1 MADDN
6 KGKFQSAFI
15 LEDYDRL
22 SKEVEAMHRE
32 MDELRQQA
40 KNASAADLRRNS
52 VDIQTAAKG
61 GNFKAYFDPGAP
73 IEENDILLAETAR
86 VFVNSGGVLPEGF
99 SKRIELMACRA
110 NEQAQKKQE
119 APIKEA

>member
-1 MADDN
+1 MPQMVEEFQKEYVFNTFDQLEKRVAEQE
-6 KGKFQSAFI
+6 KKIAELEQQLKF
-15 LEDYDRL
+15 
-22 SKEVEAMHRE
+22 
-32 MDELRQQA
+32 
-40 KNASAADLRRNS
+40 NSAADLRKNS

-73 IEENDILLAETAR
+73 IEENDVLLAETAR

>member
-1 MADDN
+1 MPQMVEEFQKEYVFNTFDQLEKRVAEQE
-6 KGKFQSAFI
+6 KKIAELEQQLKF
-15 LEDYDRL
+15 
-22 SKEVEAMHRE
+22 
-32 MDELRQQA
+32 
-40 KNASAADLRRNS
+40 NSAADLRRNS

>member
-1 MADDN
+1 MPEY
-6 KGKFQSAFI
+6 FQIEYVCSTFDG
-15 LEDYDRL
+15 LVRR
-22 SKEVEAMHRE
+22 V
-32 MDELRQQA
+32 DELEM
-40 KNASAADLRRNS
+40 KNAELMEQIKHNSAADLRRNS

-73 IEENDILLAETAR
+73 IEENDVLLAETAR

-119 APIKEA
+119 APIKEG

>member
-1 MADDN
+1 MVEEFQKEYVFNTFDQLEKRVAEQE
-6 KGKFQSAFI
+6 KKIAELEQQLKF
-15 LEDYDRL
+15 
-22 SKEVEAMHRE
+22 
-32 MDELRQQA
+32 
-40 KNASAADLRRNS
+40 NSAADLRRNS

-61 GNFKAYFDPGAP
+61 GNFKGYFDPGAP
-73 IEENDILLAETAR
+73 VEENDVLLAETAR
-86 VFVNSGGVLPEGF
+86 NFINSGGVLPEGF

>member
-1 MADDN
+1 MVEEFQKEYVFNTFDQLEKRVAEQE
-6 KGKFQSAFI
+6 KKIAELEQQLKF
-15 LEDYDRL
+15 
-22 SKEVEAMHRE
+22 
-32 MDELRQQA
+32 
-40 KNASAADLRRNS
+40 NSAADLRRNS

-73 IEENDILLAETAR
+73 IEENDVLLAETAR

>member
-1 MADDN
+1 MPQMVEEFQKEYVFNTFDQLEKRVAEQE
-6 KGKFQSAFI
+6 KKIAELEQQLKF
-15 LEDYDRL
+15 
-22 SKEVEAMHRE
+22 
-32 MDELRQQA
+32 
-40 KNASAADLRRNS
+40 NSAADLRRNS

-73 IEENDILLAETAR
+73 IEENDVLLAETAR